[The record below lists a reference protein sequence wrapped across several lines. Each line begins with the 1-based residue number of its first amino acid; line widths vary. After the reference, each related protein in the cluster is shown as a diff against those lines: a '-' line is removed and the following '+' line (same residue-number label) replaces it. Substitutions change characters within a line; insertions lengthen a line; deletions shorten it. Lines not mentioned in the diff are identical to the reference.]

1 MAENT
6 SVKKTSKRASINFP
20 VGSEDEV
27 TYKYTYKKSKK
38 RKAKKAKKAVKKV
51 GVKGLLIAL
60 LVLAIGVGAGI
71 GAFYL
76 FCKNDEFVILGTE
89 ELTITLD
96 EKYTDEGVKIVAFG
110 KDIKDKVII
119 TTNLKVDE
127 NGDFYAEE
135 VGTYYIKY
143 TTNELKYG
151 SIFKIQKIRLVTV
164 VEPSETEETNSA
176 NASESIE
183 GAKDNTE
190 GTGESLESSENN
202 EGNADEDAENEMD
215 VEDGEIQELAFFG
228 ESDNNAEFLIANENT
243 KFITLSSNVD
253 CIQNFEEE
261 SRVESVDF
269 LACNKYVNIQ
279 VARNKCGNT
288 EKFTTNGTSVS
299 TMGGIF

>member
-1 MAENT
+1 MAEIT

-38 RKAKKAKKAVKKV
+38 RKTKKAKKAVKKV

-96 EKYTDEGVKIVAFG
+96 EKYTDEGVKIVAFC
-110 KDIKDKVII
+110 KDIKNKVIV

-127 NGDFYAEE
+127 KGDFYAEE

-151 SIFKIQKIRLVTV
+151 SIFKIQKIRLITV

-176 NASESIE
+176 NAIESSSSQDGNITE
-183 GAKDNTE
+183 GSGGTTDDVDTAKNDNTSAVQPSEEEE
-190 GTGESLESSENN
+190 GEVVLLS
-202 EGNADEDAENEMD
+202 
-215 VEDGEIQELAFFG
+215 F
-228 ESDNNAEFLIANENT
+228 DN
-243 KFITLSSNVD
+243 SCCV
-253 CIQNFEEE
+253 QNFEEE
-261 SRVESVDF
+261 SCVESANL
-269 LACNKYVNIQ
+269 LACNKYANIK
-279 VARNKCGNT
+279 VVRNKCGNT
-288 EKFTTNGTSVS
+288 EKFITNGTSAT